1 MYPPSAVQLLII
13 NSPVVTT
20 SVRYYVYLA
29 YDPFTIFAKGVQ
41 IQEGITFGLPWPL
54 ISFDVLP
61 EVLSELHRSQESGY
75 NMRDNVRQHHLNRAK
90 ICSKIIK
97 YPHLEDYAV
106 CVLCSCL
113 SRAHIAVVGV
123 KRAR

>member
-54 ISFDVLP
+54 IGFNVLP

-97 YPHLEDYAV
+97 YPHVEDYAV

>member
-1 MYPPSAVQLLII
+1 MYPPSAVQLLIV

-54 ISFDVLP
+54 IGFNVLP

-97 YPHLEDYAV
+97 YPHVEDYAV

>member
-1 MYPPSAVQLLII
+1 VYPPSAVQLLII

-54 ISFDVLP
+54 IGFNVLP

-97 YPHLEDYAV
+97 YPHVEDYAV